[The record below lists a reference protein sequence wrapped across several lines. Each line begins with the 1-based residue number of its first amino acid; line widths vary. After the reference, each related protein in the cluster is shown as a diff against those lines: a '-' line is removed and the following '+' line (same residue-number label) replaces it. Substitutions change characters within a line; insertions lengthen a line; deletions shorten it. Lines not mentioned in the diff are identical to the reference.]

1 MITEALAK
9 VIVGLGNPG
18 TQYEWNRHNLG
29 FMVLDALAREKSG
42 RWLSSVPSQKL
53 VAYIGEQSAALARRA
68 DDGISGIFRG
78 GPTPPASARA
88 GEICN
93 EFLGR
98 DTSMLSRTCRIE
110 IGSYPV
116 LLVEPLTYMNN
127 SGKAVQVL
135 LTALQRSPQDLLLI
149 FDDLNLPFGRIRIR
163 ERGSAGG
170 HHGLESILS
179 ALNTEEIVRLR
190 IGIGE
195 DQMPGGKSDFVL
207 ADFPPGR
214 QAELSETIM
223 KAGNAVKSIL
233 MDGISKT
240 MAIFNA

>member
-1 MITEALAK
+1 M
-9 VIVGLGNPG
+9 
-18 TQYEWNRHNLG
+18 
-29 FMVLDALAREKSG
+29 
-42 RWLSSVPSQKL
+42 
-53 VAYIGEQSAALARRA
+53 
-68 DDGISGIFRG
+68 
-78 GPTPPASARA
+78 
-88 GEICN
+88 
-93 EFLGR
+93 
-98 DTSMLSRTCRIE
+98 
-110 IGSYPV
+110 

-135 LTALQRSPQDLLLI
+135 LAALQRGPQDLLLI

-179 ALNTEEIVRLR
+179 TLSTEEIVRLR

-195 DQMPGGKSDFVL
+195 DRIPEDKSNFVL
-207 ADFPPGR
+207 SNFPPGR
-214 QAELSETIM
+214 QAALNETIM